1 MEVVAEA
8 PAELASI
15 VVTLINLSLCKNLP
29 RKPGV
34 QNCFAICRVADPLT
48 SVQAKQNRNRNSPR
62 GTKQLLL
69 FTSPFSMD
77 ATEWEVWKAL
87 QNWYRLVT
95 LSLHLQEVKSNSG
108 YLIAM

>member
-15 VVTLINLSLCKNLP
+15 VVTPINLSLCKNLP

-48 SVQAKQNRNRNSPR
+48 SVQAKQNQTALMPQNSYFY
-62 GTKQLLL
+62 LLHHFL
-69 FTSPFSMD
+69 WMLLNG
-77 ATEWEVWKAL
+77 EVWKAL
-87 QNWYRLVT
+87 QNWYRW
-95 LSLHLQEVKSNSG
+95 
-108 YLIAM
+108 